1 MKFVKSE
8 NIMHILWKILPFAGL
23 LLWGPLCVTDNL
35 WYDEGYTA
43 ALISR
48 PLGELVEITSQDVHA
63 PFYYILLKGFYT
75 LCGGGTCFFPSS
87 CFPCF
92 L

>member
-1 MKFVKSE
+1 M
-8 NIMHILWKILPFAGL
+8 PFLGL
-23 LLWGPLCVTDNL
+23 AIWGALCITNNL

-48 PLGELVEITSQDVHA
+48 PLGELIRITAQDVHA

-75 LCGGGTCFFPSS
+75 LCGGGTHFWSLKLFSLL
-87 CFPCF
+87 FMAA
-92 L
+92 